1 MENGEWSR
9 KATPKF
15 YILNSQFSIETM
27 WKQPTLEDLT
37 AKLSVKEGTAFSASA
52 DYQGEP
58 VRHILDMT
66 ADVFRDALRTNGR
79 VRLSPVEHSIPGGC
93 LSYAMDYA
101 LYDVLTRLDKPV
113 NEDRR
118 RKREAAERYLE
129 KVAKGELT
137 PESYG
142 EEDTE
147 VTGGPA
153 AQLAHVAPNRVTPY
167 GLNGY

>member
-1 MENGEWSR
+1 MAWTS
-9 KATPKF
+9 
-15 YILNSQFSIETM
+15 
-27 WKQPTLEDLT
+27 PTLEDLT
-37 AKLSVKEGTAFSASA
+37 SKFSVKETTAFSASSE
-52 DYQGEP
+52 YQGDP

-79 VRLSPVEHSIPGGC
+79 VRLSPLEHSIPGGC
-93 LSYAMDYA
+93 MSYAMDYA
-101 LYDVLTRLDKPV
+101 LYDVLTRLDKVV

-118 RKREAAERYLE
+118 KKREAAERYLE
-129 KVAKGELT
+129 RVAKGDLT

-147 VTGGPA
+147 TTGGPA
-153 AQLAHVAPNRVTPY
+153 AQLVGVAPNRVTPY

>member
-1 MENGEWSR
+1 MAWNR
-9 KATPKF
+9 
-15 YILNSQFSIETM
+15 
-27 WKQPTLEDLT
+27 PTLEDL
-37 AKLSVKEGTAFSASA
+37 ASKLSVKEGTAFSASA

-79 VRLSPVEHSIPGGC
+79 VRLSPEAHSIPGGC
-93 LSYAMDYA
+93 MSYAMDYA
-101 LYDVLTRLDKPV
+101 LYDVLTRLDKVV

-118 RKREAAERYLE
+118 KKREAAERYLE
-129 KVAKGELT
+129 RVAKGELT

-147 VTGGPA
+147 TTGGPA
-153 AQLAHVAPNRVTPY
+153 AQLVGAAPNRVTAH
-167 GLNGY
+167 GLQGY

>member
-1 MENGEWSR
+1 MGWN
-9 KATPKF
+9 K
-15 YILNSQFSIETM
+15 
-27 WKQPTLEDLT
+27 PTLEDLT
-37 AKLSVKEGTAFSASA
+37 AKFADDESTAFSSSTE
-52 DYQGEP
+52 YQGEP
-58 VRHILDMT
+58 VKRILEMT
-66 ADVFRDALRTNGR
+66 ADVFRDAIRTNGR

-93 LSYAMDYA
+93 LSFAMDYA
-101 LYDVLTRLDKPV
+101 IYDVLTRINTPV

-129 KVAKGELT
+129 KIAKGEIT

-153 AQLAHVAPNRVTPY
+153 AQLAHVAPNRVTAH
-167 GLNGY
+167 GIQGF

>member
-1 MENGEWSR
+1 
-9 KATPKF
+9 
-15 YILNSQFSIETM
+15 M
-27 WKQPTLEDLT
+27 WKVLTLEDLT
-37 AKLSVKEGTAFSASA
+37 AKLSVKEGTAFSASS

-58 VRHILDMT
+58 VRRILEMT

-79 VRLSPVEHSIPGGC
+79 VRLSPVQHSIPGGC

-101 LYDVLTRLDKPV
+101 LYDVLTRLDKTV

-147 VTGGPA
+147 TTGGPA
-153 AQLAHVAPNRVTPY
+153 AQLVGVAPNRVTPY

>member
-1 MENGEWSR
+1 MAWNR
-9 KATPKF
+9 
-15 YILNSQFSIETM
+15 
-27 WKQPTLEDLT
+27 PTLEDL
-37 AKLSVKEGTAFSASA
+37 ASKLSVKEGTAFSASA

-58 VRHILDMT
+58 VRNILDMT

-118 RKREAAERYLE
+118 RKREAAEKYLE
-129 KVAKGELT
+129 KVAKGDLT

-153 AQLAHVAPNRVTPY
+153 AQLVGVAPNRVTAH
-167 GLNGY
+167 GLQGY

>member
-1 MENGEWSR
+1 MGW
-9 KATPKF
+9 AV
-15 YILNSQFSIETM
+15 
-27 WKQPTLEDLT
+27 PTQEDLT
-37 AKLSVKEGTAFSASA
+37 SKLSVKEADSFSASA
-52 DYQGEP
+52 DYQGAP
-58 VRHILDMT
+58 VRRILDMT

-79 VRLSPVEHSIPGGC
+79 VRLSPVAHSIPGGC

-118 RKREAAERYLE
+118 KKREAAERYLE

-153 AQLAHVAPNRVTPY
+153 AQLVGVAPNRVTPH

>member
-1 MENGEWSR
+1 MAW
-9 KATPKF
+9 AA
-15 YILNSQFSIETM
+15 
-27 WKQPTLEDLT
+27 PTTDDLI
-37 AKLSVKEGTAFSASA
+37 AKLSRKEAEAFRASA
-52 DYQGEP
+52 DFQGEP
-58 VRHILDMT
+58 VLRILQMT

-79 VRLSPVEHSIPGGC
+79 VRLSPEAHSIPGGC
-93 LSYAMDYA
+93 LSYAMDHA
-101 LYDVLTRLDKPV
+101 LYDVLTRLDKTV

-118 RKREAAERYLE
+118 KKREAAERYLE

-153 AQLAHVAPNRVTPY
+153 AQLVGVAPNRVTAH
-167 GLNGY
+167 GLAGY